1 MHDLREDLF
10 EHIRILIAH
19 DDPSQVPCPG
29 DYEPTFGQGEFLRLR
44 RRGMP
49 AYPAP
54 LGSCHLRRNI
64 RPP

>member
-29 DYEPTFGQGEFLRLR
+29 DYEPTFG
-44 RRGMP
+44 
-49 AYPAP
+49 
-54 LGSCHLRRNI
+54 
-64 RPP
+64 